1 MTSLKNWW
9 LFFKAISGALLGK
22 SSVITFFICVVLI
35 ASAVGVVYASHLNRQ
50 LFTELASLQSERDA
64 YEMEWSQLLLEQ
76 SAWSAHGRIEH
87 VAITKLSMKVP
98 EAKDIIVIK

>member
-1 MTSLKNWW
+1 MTALKDWW
-9 LFFKAISGALLGK
+9 LFFRSVSGALVGK
-22 SSVITFFICVVLI
+22 SSVITLTMCAVLI
-35 ASAVGVVYASHLNRQ
+35 ASAVGVIYASHLNRQ
-50 LFTELASLQSERDA
+50 LFAELSTLQSKRDA

-87 VAITKLSMKVP
+87 VAMTKLEMKIP